1 VPVNTRVNLNIYIV
15 TMMTVVLG
23 VIFYSGFREA
33 SWLVMLIF
41 ALLQIYLADVK
52 VRISERTD
60 VSLGAAAVLPMV
72 IMCGVTQS
80 MLISV
85 LLGIY
90 DGVKGKKEW
99 QRSMFNAAQL
109 ALSALMMRL
118 SFVYVR
124 DALAGTGFELAVA
137 AIVATA
143 VYIVFNIGL
152 VCRMAAISRG
162 VSWLAH
168 FRLVFPLLMYS
179 SFSSGF
185 IGIIFAFFI
194 LSYEFWGLVAFSVL
208 LISLSGLLE
217 AAAAVSVERE
227 QRKQLEEELVIDE
240 MTGAYNFRYLNNW
253 LGEPSGEAM
262 SLLFMDIDD
271 FALFN
276 DTYGHAEG
284 DKVLALLV
292 ETIRK
297 SVREDDHVIRYGGD
311 EFVVLLR
318 GVDAEGA
325 RRLAGRIV
333 KNLTL
338 VTTPTWKEPITVS
351 LGIAVKPEH
360 TKDKRQ
366 LLLYADQAMYK
377 AKEAG
382 KNNAQVWSEVQD
394 IA

>member
-1 VPVNTRVNLNIYIV
+1 MPVNTRVNLNIYIV

-60 VSLGAAAVLPMV
+60 VSLGVAAVLPMV

-90 DGVKGKKEW
+90 DGVKGE
-99 QRSMFNAAQL
+99 RMATSMFNATTSL
-109 ALSALMMRL
+109 VSFDDALELC
-118 SFVYVR
+118 VCC
-124 DALAGTGFELAVA
+124 DALASTGFELAVA

-253 LGEPSGEAM
+253 LGELGRRM

-276 DTYGHAEG
+276 DTYGHA
-284 DKVLALLV
+284 
-292 ETIRK
+292 
-297 SVREDDHVIRYGGD
+297 
-311 EFVVLLR
+311 
-318 GVDAEGA
+318 
-325 RRLAGRIV
+325 
-333 KNLTL
+333 
-338 VTTPTWKEPITVS
+338 
-351 LGIAVKPEH
+351 
-360 TKDKRQ
+360 
-366 LLLYADQAMYK
+366 
-377 AKEAG
+377 
-382 KNNAQVWSEVQD
+382 
-394 IA
+394 